1 MIIMVVR
8 INAQYDDES
17 VDPSL
22 LHHSLPIHLYIT
34 WMHPSIYA
42 CMHAA
47 KLQSQSGDKYKSI
60 SELVAQTLRREGI
73 GGFYRGISAVVV
85 GGVPGVCL
93 YMTSYEEFK
102 HRLQEKK
109 VHPFLSYLLSGV
121 LAEAVW
127 SVSDHLDVID
137 VII

>member
-1 MIIMVVR
+1 MD
-8 INAQYDDES
+8 AS
-17 VDPSL
+17 
-22 LHHSLPIHLYIT
+22 IHL
-34 WMHPSIYA
+34 
-42 CMHAA
+42 CMYTA

-60 SELVAQTLRREGI
+60 SELVGQTLRREGI

-127 SVSDHLDVID
+127 LVNDHLDLID
-137 VII
+137 VSECSLELQLLYSGDEYSS